1 MKGDKMTT
9 AWGLRQAITVAINQS
24 EAKNEGYTELYKRGW
39 DDACAVILAQLKATY
54 DREDPK
60 PIG

>member
-1 MKGDKMTT
+1 MST
-9 AWGLRQAITVAINQS
+9 AWGLRQAITIAIKQS
-24 EAKNEGYTELYKRGW
+24 EEENKGYPELYKLGW
-39 DDACAVILAQLKATY
+39 EDACSVILKELKATY

>member
-1 MKGDKMTT
+1 MSTV
-9 AWGLRQAITVAINQS
+9 WGLRQAISIAIKQS
-24 EAKNEGYTELYKRGW
+24 EEENKGYTELYKRGW
-39 DDACAVILAQLKATY
+39 EDACSVILAQLKAAY